1 MGCITASGWRV
12 GLSPTVVGAKASDDI
27 VASGWRVGLSP
38 IVSGALVCT
47 VEEFHYLEVTPD
59 TVWLTANFGS
69 SAEFM
74 VVSNVNWKIE

>member
-12 GLSPTVVGAKASDDI
+12 GLSPTVVGVKASDDL
-27 VASGWRVGLSP
+27 VASAYRVGVSP

-47 VEEFHYLEVTPD
+47 VSELQYLEVTPD
-59 TVWLTANFGS
+59 TVWLTADYGS
-69 SAEFM
+69 EAEFM